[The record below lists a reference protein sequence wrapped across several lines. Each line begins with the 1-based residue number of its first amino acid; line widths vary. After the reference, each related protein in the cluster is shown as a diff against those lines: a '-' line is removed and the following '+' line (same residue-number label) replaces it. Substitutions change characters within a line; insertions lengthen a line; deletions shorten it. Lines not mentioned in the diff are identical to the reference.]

1 MRGNILYSCHY
12 VHVFTGHDTRG
23 SSPPPGVTFSP
34 ATFVTFSTG
43 VDTPEPVTFEVA
55 AEGGRA
61 TVHVLFSWDVTTSAL
76 SYEVTVSGISA
87 AEILG
92 VGLHQAQSEQ
102 EGGVIYRLSG
112 PGGQAASGT
121 ITLNTGERTALMG
134 HDLYLRLYTTESP
147 SGGPRAPL
155 SVP

>member
-1 MRGNILYSCHY
+1 M
-12 VHVFTGHDTRG
+12 V
-23 SSPPPGVTFSP
+23 PWP
-34 ATFVTFSTG
+34 
-43 VDTPEPVTFEVA
+43 
-55 AEGGRA
+55 
-61 TVHVLFSWDVTTSAL
+61 
-76 SYEVTVSGISA
+76 
-87 AEILG
+87 
-92 VGLHQAQSEQ
+92 GLHQAQSEQ

-134 HDLYLRLYTTESP
+134 YDLYLRLYTTESP